1 MCGLLT
7 VAASLVAKRGLEVCW
22 QQQLQ
27 LTGCK
32 HGLSS
37 CVRHMDLAALWH
49 VGSSWTRDQ
58 THVPCIGRRI
68 LPKQGSPLSTLK
80 VLVAQFRTE
89 PGSSAL
95 QADSL
100 PLNHQGSPK
109 QVLIAWS
116 GLTLCNPMNF
126 ILINLYSLSF
136 QVFAMFPLPE
146 ISSFLSNSYSPSRH
160 GVSVSFSRNYS
171 LVHHQ
176 VPVMCML

>member
-1 MCGLLT
+1 M
-7 VAASLVAKRGLEVCW
+7 RGLPSSFSVWASHCAGFSSCKAW
-22 QQQLQ
+22 ARGAWHQRLQ

-37 CVRHMDLAALWH
+37 CVWHMHLVALRH
-49 VGSSWTRDQ
+49 VESSWTRDQ

-68 LPKQGSPLSTLK
+68 LPKQGSPLSILK
-80 VLVAQFRTE
+80 VLAAQFRIE

-100 PLNHQGSPK
+100 PLSHQGSPK

-126 ILINLYSLSF
+126 IFFN
-136 QVFAMFPLPE
+136 
-146 ISSFLSNSYSPSRH
+146 
-160 GVSVSFSRNYS
+160 
-171 LVHHQ
+171 
-176 VPVMCML
+176 